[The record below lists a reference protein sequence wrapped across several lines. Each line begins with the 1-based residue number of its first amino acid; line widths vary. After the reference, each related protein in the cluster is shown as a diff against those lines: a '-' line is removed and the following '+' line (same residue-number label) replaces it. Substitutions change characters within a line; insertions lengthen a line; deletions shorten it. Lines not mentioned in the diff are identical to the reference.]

1 MVNDAAPNPN
11 HSPAPA
17 PAPLQPDAPLT
28 AAELAQLA
36 HTAIEDI
43 GAVGYQPQKAAA
55 AAHIAL
61 DQAVA
66 AAGIDAADAAIA
78 AALGAATQAAY
89 QAGARLDDSRRTML
103 RDMAAQCAGDA
114 SVRNAPTPADAIA
127 IAAGLGV
134 AAGQRI
140 ALNWDAQDGGYM
152 DAFGLHPDARARSW
166 EGRYDGAA
174 D

>member
-1 MVNDAAPNPN
+1 MMLRRNRNPN
-11 HSPAPA
+11 HAPA
-17 PAPLQPDAPLT
+17 PAPVIPDAPLT
-28 AAELAQLA
+28 AAELAQVA

-43 GAVGYQPQKAAA
+43 GAAGYAPQKAAA
-55 AAHIAL
+55 AAHIAM
-61 DQAVA
+61 DKAIA

-78 AALGAATQAAY
+78 AAYGASSQAAY

-103 RDMAAQCAGDA
+103 RDMAAQCARDS

-134 AAGQRI
+134 AAGARI